1 MNPVNKFLD
10 NLFARR
16 RWSIH
21 LLFWLAILLLYAVFF
36 GRQNNNYAQTF
47 FFVGLLMPVTI
58 GLTYF
63 FNYFLIPRYL
73 ITGRY
78 PAFILYS
85 LYALLTA
92 LFLAMMVVLLT
103 FMVMARVHI
112 HQMDPASLDIFF
124 LLTSL
129 LMVVFLAAAIKM
141 VNHWRKSKEEYQ
153 QLMRERVETELK
165 LLKAQLNPHF
175 LFNTLNNLY
184 YLTTQKSD
192 RAPQAVLQ
200 LSEILDY
207 VLHAGKSD
215 FVPLPSELH
224 QVNNYIALEML
235 RYEGRVTL
243 KEHVEGDLQKYQ
255 IPPMT
260 LVGLVENAFKHGVM
274 PLAAGAWIRLSV
286 HAAEDSLRVSVCN
299 SRKQGPVNPGVG
311 LANLTS
317 QLSLLYGPNHTLR
330 IEQHNDEFL
339 VNLTLKS

>member
-1 MNPVNKFLD
+1 MDSLAVWVDHQF
-10 NLFARR
+10 RHH
-16 RWSIH
+16 RWRMH
-21 LLFWLAILLLYAVFF
+21 ALFWLVVLAVYVVFF
-36 GRQNNNYAQTF
+36 GRQNNNYGQTL

-58 GLTYF
+58 GTTYF

-85 LYALLTA
+85 AYTLLTS

-103 FMVMARVHI
+103 FVVVARLHI
-112 HQMDPASLDIFF
+112 HQMDPASLDILF
-124 LLTSL
+124 LLASL

-141 VNHWRKSKEEYQ
+141 MIHWRKSREDYQ

-184 YLTTQKSD
+184 YLTTKKSD

-207 VLHAGKSD
+207 VLQAGKSD
-215 FVPLPSELH
+215 FVALGKELR
-224 QVNNYIALEML
+224 QVDNYIALEML
-235 RYEGRVTL
+235 RYEGRVAL
-243 KEHVEGDLQKYQ
+243 ERQVEGDLGKYQ

-260 LVGLVENAFKHGVM
+260 IVSLIENAFKHGVM
-274 PLAAGAWIRLSV
+274 PMTTGAWIKLSV
-286 HAAEDSLRVSVCN
+286 HAADDSLRVSVSN
-299 SRKQGPVNPGVG
+299 SRKDGALNSGIG

-317 QLSLLYGPNHTLR
+317 QLSLLYGAKHVLE
-330 IEQHNDEFL
+330 IEHEKNKFL